1 MLEIPPPPVQ
11 PLRVENGRVRIIDQ
25 TLLPAEEIW
34 ITLASVEDV
43 WEAIRALRIR
53 GAPAIGIAAA
63 YGMAIAAGASTADD
77 RDDFLSDLS
86 TARDYLKTSRPTA
99 VNLAWAVER
108 VYRRITANPSSDS
121 AALRETVWTEAAA
134 IMAEDLETCRR
145 IGEAG
150 AQLVGGGNVLTHCNT
165 GGLATAGYG
174 TALSAIYM
182 AHMQG
187 MPVHVY
193 VDETRPLLQGARL
206 TAWELLKAGIDA
218 TLITDSTAASVLARG
233 DVRSVIVGADRI
245 AANGDTANKIGTLG
259 LAVLA
264 NAFEVPFYV
273 AAPLSTID
281 FQTPNGAGIPIEE
294 RAPDEVSGF
303 AGQSVTPLGV
313 RVHNPAFDITPAR
326 YITALITE
334 HGVIEPPFEEGLARY
349 RPGA

>member
-11 PLRVENGRVRIIDQ
+11 PLKAEDGRVRIIDQ
-25 TLLPAEEIW
+25 TLLPAEERW
-34 ITLASVEDV
+34 IPLESVEDV
-43 WEAIRALRIR
+43 WEAIRTLRIR

-63 YGMAIAAGASTADD
+63 YGMAIAASTSSADT
-77 RDDFLSDLS
+77 RDELLSDLAG
-86 TARDYLKTSRPTA
+86 ARDRLKTSRSTA

-108 VYRRITANPSSDS
+108 VYKRVVSEPSSDS
-121 AALRETVWTEAAA
+121 NALRELVWREAAA
-134 IMAEDLETCRR
+134 IMAEDLETCRK

-150 AQLVGGGNVLTHCNT
+150 APLVGGGNVLTHCNT

-193 VDETRPLLQGARL
+193 VDETRPLLQGSRL

-218 TLITDSTAASVLARG
+218 TLITDGAAASVLAKG
-233 DVRSVIVGADRI
+233 DVRAVIVGADRV
-245 AANGDTANKIGTLG
+245 AANGDVANKIGTLG
-259 LAVLA
+259 LAILA

-273 AAPLSTID
+273 AAPLSTVD
-281 FQTPNGAGIPIEE
+281 FDTPTGADIPIEE
-294 RAPDEVSGF
+294 RAAGEVSGF
-303 AGQSVTPLGV
+303 AGQPVTPLGI
-313 RVHNPAFDITPAR
+313 RVHNPAFDVTPAR

-334 HGVIEPPFEEGLARY
+334 HGVIEPPFAEGLARH
-349 RPGA
+349 RTGN